1 MASEPTPTTEPSRD
15 LGARIL
21 RNSLG
26 LLLLLLGIAGLF
38 LPFLQGILMIGIG
51 LLFIDLPIKG
61 KAHRWL
67 LRYGWYQKLARQHDK
82 LLAGWRRKND
92 SDDKPA
98 EPKHP
103 ADSD

>member
-1 MASEPTPTTEPSRD
+1 MASEPTPTTEPTRD

-67 LRYGWYQKLARQHDK
+67 MRYGWYQKVARQHDK
-82 LLAGWRRKND
+82 LLAGWRKKDDSGSGSTDPKNL
-92 SDDKPA
+92 
-98 EPKHP
+98 E
-103 ADSD
+103 